1 MTSSLICVMIGSSTA
16 WGAGFGVPVPNLVSQ
31 FGEIHQHVGVR
42 WFESGTESLSE
53 ITTGLL
59 RPGPALPLLSPG
71 SDSHRFLPRMGME
84 MERDVWAA
92 MLNFLYTVMSVV
104 LNHTCN

>member
-59 RPGPALPLLSPG
+59 RPGPTLPLLSPG
-71 SDSHRFLPRMGME
+71 SDSPFSPSDGDGDGEGCVGSNAKLP
-84 MERDVWAA
+84 
-92 MLNFLYTVMSVV
+92 LYSYVGGSQPH
-104 LNHTCN
+104 L